1 MCGRM
6 SFAQPKP
13 FNKAYKTNLSPRYNI
28 APGQAL
34 TGVRPGGALVQGQWG
49 IRSPQGPLWVNARS
63 ETWTEK
69 AAFQKSSLIWVA
81 AGGWYEW
88 DAQKIPHHFSYTPSW
103 FWLAA
108 LETQG
113 QIVVLTQKATPK
125 IAAIHDR
132 MPIAIDTIKHSPK
145 PWRELKIWL
154 KKTCNFIAF
163 PLRSTKVHGKTP
175 IALNPTHIPSKPL
188 FFR

>member
-69 AAFQKSSLIWVA
+69 AAFQKSSLIWIA

-88 DAQKIPHHFSYTPSW
+88 NAQKIPHHFSYTPSW

-132 MPIAIDTIKHSPK
+132 MPIAIDTQQTLPK
-145 PWRELKIWL
+145 TLEGIENLAEKDLQFYSVSAQVNKSSWEDPNCIEPYSYPEQTSLL
-154 KKTCNFIAF
+154 
-163 PLRSTKVHGKTP
+163 
-175 IALNPTHIPSKPL
+175 
-188 FFR
+188 